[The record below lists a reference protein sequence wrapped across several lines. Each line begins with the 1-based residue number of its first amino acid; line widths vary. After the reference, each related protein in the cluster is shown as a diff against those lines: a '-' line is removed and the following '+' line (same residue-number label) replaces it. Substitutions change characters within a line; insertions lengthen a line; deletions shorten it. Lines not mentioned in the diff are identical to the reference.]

1 MRNKRNKQK
10 KALVIQKENSEPA
23 SNRSDTPSA
32 GDPLKKESPNQS
44 FELEKEFQMM
54 GFQYG
59 REKKDFLD
67 ISKEDF
73 SKHFAPS
80 IDGKQIVNPSTFN
93 IFRDSLKATSEELHR
108 KLLESLPNIDSGSE
122 EDGVS
127 SSDGEIVP
135 LDFRTAT
142 INQGNDLIIQVKPLH
157 YKKQAIH

>member
-32 GDPLKKESPNQS
+32 DDPLKKESPNQS

-142 INQGNDLIIQVKPLH
+142 INQGNDLII
-157 YKKQAIH
+157 